1 MFTFRYK
8 HYLVELTQF
17 INRDGNTSYYLDFFV
32 GSRFCCRVVRYVWSY
47 GSCYHL
53 IADSDGWCVPA
64 PVEMKKLVPGF
75 NWSVVRRAYRA
86 VYGYRFGGT
95 YFPGGGFHGE

>member
-1 MFTFRYK
+1 MFTFRFK

-17 INRDGNTSYYLDFFV
+17 INRDGNTSYCLDFFV
-32 GSRFCCRVVRYVWSY
+32 GDRFVYRVVRYVWGY

-64 PVEMKKLVPGF
+64 PVVMKTLVPGF
-75 NWSVVRRAYRA
+75 NWSAVRRAYRA
-86 VYGYRFGGT
+86 VYGDGFRGT
-95 YFPGGGFHGE
+95 YFPGGVHYGK